1 MKKISL
7 LFTLLFVSCSTSHAA
22 SENVFQIK
30 SSDIEANSTIANQQV
45 FNGFGCSGENISPQI
60 SWKNAPKETKS
71 FALTVY
77 DPDAPTGSGWWH
89 YVAVNIPTNR
99 NKLPTNFGSVDQ
111 FKTTGD
117 VLQVRN
123 DFGVYKF
130 GGPCP
135 PAGDK
140 PHRYIFTIYALKSEK
155 LDVPETATA
164 ALAGFMINQ
173 NILAKASFE
182 AFYGR

>member
-7 LFTLLFVSCSTSHAA
+7 LFTLFFVSCSTQAFSDNA
-22 SENVFQIK
+22 FQIE
-30 SSDIEANSTIANQQV
+30 SSDIKAGSTITNKNV

-60 SWKNAPKETKS
+60 SWANAPKETKS

-89 YVAVNIPTNR
+89 YVAVNIPASYA
-99 NKLPTNFGSVDQ
+99 KLPTNFSSEDK
-111 FKTTGD
+111 FKTTDGIS
-117 VLQVRN
+117 QVRN
-123 DFGVYKF
+123 DFGTYKF

-135 PAGDK
+135 PKVDK
-140 PHRYIFTIYALKSEK
+140 AHRYIFTIYALKSEK

-173 NILAKASFE
+173 NVLAKSSFE
-182 AFYGR
+182 ALYGR